1 MYAGDF
7 LAISKLIYKIGLE
20 LKKNPESASD
30 YQHLLIE
37 LESLDRALKQL
48 QRIKPAHHELGRLEG
63 IRALA
68 TTCQRPLEEF
78 LAKIEK
84 FEEHLGSWR
93 VKGNPLSRFSRRLQ
107 WSIKYKEDV
116 EELRAKLAPNIA
128 TITIL
133 LMTQT
138 TDTLSKAES
147 DRFEIAQQLGRK
159 LSFQRTSLAGLKQ
172 TALNIATTQARLEAG
187 LTNLAAGGAAQDQ
200 EFSSLQSKAD
210 ELLKDSIAHDLH
222 LNNQNAILE
231 DIQGSGIA
239 IDAQTRETHAVAT
252 AIHQSVTNTQATVS
266 SVLDLVLDI
275 MSAVTAGISKMQDI
289 TELIAQ
295 MVTLTT
301 RFTVEMR
308 EMMGRLL
315 QAFWDIQTQLARLER
330 FLPRQIDLPVVRFR
344 DAFNEMRSLPYDL
357 CRQWQV
363 SVDHFWPLQSL
374 TMDRHSKVLSL

>member
-1 MYAGDF
+1 VLVCTGDF

-48 QRIKPAHHELGRLEG
+48 QRIKPAHHELRRLEG

-68 TTCQRPLEEF
+68 ITCQRPLEEF

-84 FEEHLGSWR
+84 FEEHLGSWK
-93 VKGNPLSRFSRRLQ
+93 VKGNRLSRFGRRLQ

-116 EELRAKLAPNIA
+116 EELRVKLTPNVA
-128 TITIL
+128 TITVL

-138 TDTLSKAES
+138 VDTISKAES
-147 DRFEIAQQLGRK
+147 DRFEIARHLRRK
-159 LSFQRTSLAGLKQ
+159 LSFQQTSLTHLKQ
-172 TALNIATTQARLEAG
+172 TALNIATAQARLEDE

-200 EFSSLQSKAD
+200 EFSSLQLKAD
-210 ELLKDSIAHDLH
+210 ELLKDSFAHELH
-222 LNNQNAILE
+222 LNNQDAILE
-231 DIQGSGIA
+231 DIRDSGNA
-239 IDAQTRETHAVAT
+239 IDAQARETHAVAT
-252 AIHQSVTNTQATVS
+252 AIHQSVADTQATAS
-266 SVLDLVLDI
+266 FVLGLTLDI
-275 MSAVTAGISKMQDI
+275 TSAVTAGISKVQDI
-289 TELIAQ
+289 AELIAQ
-295 MVTLTT
+295 MITLTT
-301 RFTVEMR
+301 RFTFEMR
-308 EMMGRLL
+308 EIMGGLL

-357 CRQWQV
+357 SRQWQV
-363 SVDHFWPLQSL
+363 SMETLDVCSL
-374 TMDRHSKVLSL
+374 